1 MCSTLVRLVAAVGL
15 AGMAGLVQAAAPV
28 PVGGKAGEARA
39 NARKALDE
47 IGDFKYESRSLAEMV
62 EDLKARTK
70 LPITVDPVVYQFGF
84 DPSLHQVNVNL
95 KSVKL
100 RDGLNAALA
109 PQNLRFGFVREGI
122 LISTEE
128 GLTSRQL
135 RQRVSVDCH
144 GTGFAAAAKALADD
158 TGANVVLD
166 PRLKDRANAAVD
178 LKLDDVPLETA
189 IRLLAEVADLRAVRM
204 SNVLFVTSPERA
216 EKLRPD
222 ADGPVPASPFS
233 PFLPVPP
240 PGGIGFGGG
249 FGGVVVPD
257 MAVEAPAVPPAPAAP
272 PPPPAPPKQ

>member
-1 MCSTLVRLVAAVGL
+1 MCSTLVRLVAVVGL
-15 AGMAGLVQAAAPV
+15 AGVAGLVQAAPV
-28 PVGGKAGEARA
+28 PGGGKAGEARA

-70 LPITVDPVVYQFGF
+70 LPITVDPIVYQFGF

-249 FGGVVVPD
+249 FGGVAVPD
-257 MAVEAPAVPPAPAAP
+257 MAVEAPAVPPAPPA
-272 PPPPAPPKQ
+272 PPAPPPKQ